1 MGITEKLEAWRQS
14 EDQCMDELDNIM
26 VEVQEMEAKLETA
39 RKIVECMQ
47 NDSVVKDNETWM
59 LDRLIQALR

>member
-1 MGITEKLEAWRQS
+1 MGITEKLEAWRRS